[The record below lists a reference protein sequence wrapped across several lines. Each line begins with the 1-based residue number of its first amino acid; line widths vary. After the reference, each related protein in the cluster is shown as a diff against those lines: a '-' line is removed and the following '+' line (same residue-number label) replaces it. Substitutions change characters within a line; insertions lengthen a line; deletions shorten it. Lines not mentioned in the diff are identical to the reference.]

1 MFSRMYKSLIVLHVL
16 YVYGLISKCTLCSPG
31 VWVDLPELN
40 PLRAQHGCALVELN
54 GRQGVLVVGGDSGNQ
69 TKSIY

>member
-1 MFSRMYKSLIVLHVL
+1 M
-16 YVYGLISKCTLCSPG
+16 LCLG

-54 GRQGVLVVGGDSGNQ
+54 GRQGVLVVGGDSGNKTIQ
-69 TKSIY
+69 KLEPEI

>member
-1 MFSRMYKSLIVLHVL
+1 MF
-16 YVYGLISKCTLCSPG
+16 CPG

-54 GRQGVLVVGGDSGNQ
+54 GRQGVLVVGGDSGNKTIQ
-69 TKSIY
+69 KLKLEI